1 MGVFSYLF
9 NKKKPLKWTFP
20 LPTTDTFSKPKD
32 ACSLYFDKLNEIREH
47 NKGKNY
53 FLLIY
58 TCIESINLLPK
69 MVRGWKQESGG
80 SFDIDSIPALEI
92 GCKYLAVLQHKE
104 HLDAIKLILSEV
116 KDLKEWLDY
125 VDYTYS
131 LMELSEKVMTFLKQ
145 QPGTMQNSLGQ
156 SLGVSGQETK
166 TIVDI
171 LEKLNLVQR
180 KKTGKTYALQMVNF

>member
-9 NKKKPLKWTFP
+9 HKNKPLQWTFP
-20 LPTTDTFSKPKD
+20 LPSADTFIKPKD
-32 ACSLYFDKLNEIREH
+32 ATALYFDKLNEIREY

-69 MVRGWKQESGG
+69 MIRGWKQEFGG

-92 GCKYLAVLQHKE
+92 GCKYLAVLQHKK
-104 HLDAIKLILSEV
+104 HLDAIKLILSDV
-116 KDLKEWLDY
+116 KDLKEWVDH
-125 VDYTYS
+125 VDYNYS
-131 LMELSEKVMTFLKQ
+131 LMELSDKVMTFLKQ
-145 QPGTMQNSLGQ
+145 QPGTLQNTLGQ

-166 TIVDI
+166 TIVDM

-180 KKTGKTYALQMVNF
+180 TKSGKTYALQMVNF